1 MARKIQ
7 NWVAGFE
14 EYTIY
19 TGSPARLRR
28 WAGIA
33 CLAGALEQRVWVH
46 TKNSPLYPN
55 LYTILV
61 APPGIGKSDA
71 IKPVRKFWE
80 LLKDHKIAASSVS
93 KASLIDEL
101 ADSQRVLIHPG
112 RNPPTTEFHSLKVL
126 ASELTVFIPDYAT
139 DFMSLMTNI
148 YDTEPFVER
157 KRTAKLKIEIPRP
170 QINFL
175 AGTTPSSMVSL
186 LPEGAWDQ
194 GFLSRTMLAY
204 DADKKAQSL
213 FTKSESNDDLFKKLS
228 SDIIEIGNLYG
239 ELSFTPEA
247 GEFIDEWAMSTPS
260 SGGPPYPDHPKLQ
273 HYLSRRTS
281 HLLKLSQ
288 VACIS
293 FSNKLEIEVEHI
305 QQAMDWLF
313 DLEAHIPEIFKAM
326 SNGGEAKVMDEA
338 WHMLFQFKVRYQK
351 GAPASLLIK
360 FISQRVPSHAVERII
375 DLMQKADMIRAV
387 AEKNVGMTY
396 TAKERSPYQ

>member
-14 EYTIY
+14 ELTSY

-46 TKNSPLYPN
+46 TNNSPLYPN
-55 LYTILV
+55 LYVILV
-61 APPGIGKSDA
+61 APPGVGKSEA
-71 IKPVRKFWE
+71 IKHLRKFWAI
-80 LLKDHKIAASSVS
+80 LKDHKIAASSVS

-101 ADSQRVLIHPG
+101 ADAQRILIHPG
-112 RNPPTTEFHSLKVL
+112 RNPPTTEFHSLKVI

-139 DFMSLMTNI
+139 DFMSVMTNI
-148 YDTEPFVER
+148 YDTEPFHER

-170 QINFL
+170 QINFV
-175 AGTTPSSMVSL
+175 AGTTPSSLVNL

-194 GFLSRTMLAY
+194 GFLSRTMLVY
-204 DADKKAQSL
+204 DADVVVQSL
-213 FTKSESNDDLFKKLS
+213 FAAARENKELEAKLESDMK
-228 SDIIEIGNLYG
+228 EIGNLYG
-239 ELSFTPEA
+239 EIKFTQDA
-247 GEFIDEWAMSTPS
+247 ADFIDNWHMNGKQPV
-260 SGGPPYPDHPKLQ
+260 PDHPKLQ
-273 HYLSRRTS
+273 HYLSRRTA

-293 FSNKLEIEVEHI
+293 YSNDLTITVEHI

-338 WHMLFQFKVRYQK
+338 WHMLYQFKIRYNK

-360 FISQRVPSHAVERII
+360 FVSQRVPSHAVERII

-387 AEKNVGMTY
+387 AEKGTGMTY
-396 TAKERSPYQ
+396 TAKERNPYQ

>member
-1 MARKIQ
+1 MVRKIQ

-14 EYTIY
+14 ELTAY

-33 CLAGALEQRVWVH
+33 CLAGALEQRVWVF
-46 TKNSPLYPN
+46 TNNSALYPN

-61 APPGIGKSDA
+61 APPGVGKSEA
-71 IKPVRKFWE
+71 IKHLRKFWAV
-80 LLKDHKIAASSVS
+80 LKDHKIAASSVS

-101 ADSQRVLIHPG
+101 ADAQRVLIHPG
-112 RNPPTTEFHSLKVL
+112 RTPPTTEFHSLKVI

-139 DFMSLMTNI
+139 DFMSVMTNI
-148 YDTEPFVER
+148 YDTEPFHER

-170 QINFL
+170 QINFV
-175 AGTTPSSMVSL
+175 AGTTPSSLVSL

-194 GFLSRTMLAY
+194 GFLSRTMLVY
-204 DADKKAQSL
+204 DAEVVIQSL
-213 FTKSESNDDLFKKLS
+213 FAASRENKVLEAQLENDMK
-228 SDIIEIGNLYG
+228 EIGNLYG
-239 ELSFTPEA
+239 EITFTPEA
-247 GEFIDEWAMSTPS
+247 AAFIDSWHM
-260 SGGPPYPDHPKLQ
+260 GGKLPVPDHPKLQ
-273 HYLSRRTS
+273 HYLSRRTA

-293 FSNKLEIEVEHI
+293 HSNSLVITVEHI

-338 WHMLFQFKVRYQK
+338 WHMLFQFKQRYNK
-351 GAPASLLIK
+351 GAPHSLLIK
-360 FISQRVPSHAVERII
+360 FLSQRVPSHAVERIV
-375 DLMQKADMIRAV
+375 DLMEKADMIRVV
-387 AEKNVGMTY
+387 AEKGVGMTY

>member
-80 LLKDHKIAASSVS
+80 LLTDHKIAASSVS

-148 YDTEPFVER
+148 YDTEPFMER
-157 KRTAKLKIEIPRP
+157 KRTARLKIEIPRP

-175 AGTTPSSMVSL
+175 AGTTPSSMVNL

-194 GFLSRTMLAY
+194 GFLSRTMLVY
-204 DADKKAQSL
+204 DADYLVQSL
-213 FTKSESNDDLFKKLS
+213 FTSIPESESLWKSLS
-228 SDIIEIGNLYG
+228 SDMKEIGNLFG
-239 ELSFTPEA
+239 EIKFQPEA
-247 GEFIDEWAMSTPS
+247 ADFIDSWHMNGKQPV
-260 SGGPPYPDHPKLQ
+260 PDHPKLQ
-273 HYLSRRTS
+273 HYLSRRTA

-288 VACIS
+288 VACVS
-293 FSNKLEIEVEHI
+293 HSNNLTITVEHI

-338 WHMLFQFKVRYQK
+338 WHMLYQFKIRYNK

-360 FISQRVPSHAVERII
+360 FVSQRVPSHAVERII

-387 AEKNVGMTY
+387 AEKNIGMTY
-396 TAKERSPYQ
+396 TAKERNPYQ

>member
-14 EYTIY
+14 ELTSY

-28 WAGIA
+28 WTGIA

-46 TKNSPLYPN
+46 TNNSPLYPN

-61 APPGIGKSDA
+61 APPGVGKSEA
-71 IKPVRKFWE
+71 IKHLRKFWT
-80 LLKDHKIAASSVS
+80 LLSDHKIAASSVS

-101 ADSQRVLIHPG
+101 ADAQRVLIHPG
-112 RNPPTTEFHSLKVL
+112 RNPPTTEFHSLKVI

-139 DFMSLMTNI
+139 DFMSVMTNI
-148 YDTEPFVER
+148 YDTEPFHER

-170 QINFL
+170 QINFV
-175 AGTTPSSMVSL
+175 AGTTPSSLVNL

-194 GFLSRTMLAY
+194 GFLSRTMLVY
-204 DADKKAQSL
+204 DAEVVVQSL
-213 FTKSESNDDLFKKLS
+213 FAAVRENKDLETKLESDMK
-228 SDIIEIGNLYG
+228 EIGNLYG
-239 ELSFTPEA
+239 EIKFTQEA
-247 GEFIDEWAMSTPS
+247 ADFIDSWHMNGKQPV
-260 SGGPPYPDHPKLQ
+260 PDHPKLQ
-273 HYLSRRTS
+273 HYLSRRTA

-288 VACIS
+288 VACVS
-293 FSNKLEIEVEHI
+293 HSNNLTITVEHI

-338 WHMLFQFKVRYQK
+338 WHMLYQFKIRYNK

-360 FISQRVPSHAVERII
+360 FVSQRVPSHAVERII

-396 TAKERSPYQ
+396 TAKERNPYQ